1 MKLFVKI
8 FYVYAALFY
17 SKGCSLWAIG
27 AITSY
32 GPQPNRSRSM
42 TVYKVS
48 RLGQDQRPNP
58 YRSRSRGNG
67 RRSKLSEDNHDSKRK
82 KSVYGHIQS
91 VWRQTVCGQ
100 YSKTRSRSH
109 SLRSRIRA
117 GPLEIHPT

>member
-42 TVYKVS
+42 TVSKVS
-48 RLGQDQRPNP
+48 RLGEDQRPNP

-82 KSVYGHIQS
+82 NQCTGIYNPSGDKPSAANIQKPD
-91 VWRQTVCGQ
+91 QDHTV
-100 YSKTRSRSH
+100 
-109 SLRSRIRA
+109 
-117 GPLEIHPT
+117 